1 MFYADRFGRVPVLLL
16 KRLIAIADSEKQQII
31 NAHSIST
38 AKLGTVVVSALGGK
52 ASKLDEC
59 LPFAVPRNS
68 RQISVETEEAMRWAL
83 SNEKMPGQ
91 IVAMIGAEL
100 KK

>member
-1 MFYADRFGRVPVLLL
+1 MLL
-16 KRLIAIADSEKQQII
+16 KRLIGIADSEKQQII

-38 AKLGTVVVSALGGK
+38 AKLGTVVVVPLSF
-52 ASKLDEC
+52 KLDEF

-83 SNEKMPGQ
+83 SNEKVLVKLLQ
-91 IVAMIGAEL
+91 
-100 KK
+100 